1 MKRWITG
8 LRVASI
14 FLYLLCVGA
23 ALFSFE
29 LRFEGNDPAPWLDPI
44 WIGSGVLSLLLAF
57 HVEKIEQNRRM
68 AANGEAEKPG

>member
-44 WIGSGVLSLLLAF
+44 WIW
-57 HVEKIEQNRRM
+57 
-68 AANGEAEKPG
+68 